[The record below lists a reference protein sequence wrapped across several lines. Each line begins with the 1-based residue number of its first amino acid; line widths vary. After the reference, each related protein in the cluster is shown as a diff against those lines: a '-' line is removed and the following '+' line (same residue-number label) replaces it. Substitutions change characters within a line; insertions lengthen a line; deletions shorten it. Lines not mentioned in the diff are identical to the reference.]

1 MREEEKR
8 KVGGGVK
15 QKGRKGTNERTNE
28 RVCGKNVSVCV
39 RERSG
44 RERKK
49 KGERR
54 EGKGKRIRKQRRG
67 SSFSVEMVALLAHT
81 SDRGRFNIGW
91 HRLV

>member
-15 QKGRKGTNERTNE
+15 QKGRKGTNERTNGFAGKMCLYVCESEVGE
-28 RVCGKNVSVCV
+28 RG
-39 RERSG
+39 
-44 RERKK
+44 KK